1 MSILNT
7 SKTFQARDIWVG
19 DSHSAFISAER
30 LVPTGAPTA
39 DFSGISFWIG
49 PQLAYSFR
57 SDLLGHLEST
67 LIRRAGLQQ
76 AIFVMGEIDVR
87 IHLGVDPAKRRSDW
101 VESYIDQT
109 EKAARKLG
117 CSRSILVG
125 PVPPIAV
132 AQHDDGIYPLRGT
145 LESRVE
151 ATAWLQDQIEVI
163 TRRQKL
169 PSISPLKLLADK
181 TGLLRIEYALDGV
194 HVNPTGARLVRQEV
208 NKI

>member
-1 MSILNT
+1 MSVLNT

-30 LVPTGAPTA
+30 LAPAGAPTA

-87 IHLGVDPAKRRSDW
+87 FISASTQRSDAQTGLRNILIRPRRRPENSDAHGQFSSERSRRSQ
-101 VESYIDQT
+101 SPNMT
-109 EKAARKLG
+109 TA
-117 CSRSILVG
+117 S
-125 PVPPIAV
+125 
-132 AQHDDGIYPLRGT
+132 T
-145 LESRVE
+145 LS
-151 ATAWLQDQIEVI
+151 
-163 TRRQKL
+163 
-169 PSISPLKLLADK
+169 
-181 TGLLRIEYALDGV
+181 
-194 HVNPTGARLVRQEV
+194 GARLKVESRQRLGCRTRL
-208 NKI
+208 K